1 MKPEDVTLIDD
12 ERQVVQTWT
21 RVMGYHRPVSAFNKG
36 KRQEFEDRVPFFDS
50 AYQDRIH
57 PPTGPLITAAP
68 VRGDWRVVTD
78 IRVPTGATFDTCGDV
93 RSTSPR

>member
-1 MKPEDVTLIDD
+1 MKQEHVTLTDD
-12 ERQVVQTWT
+12 ERQPCEVFT

-57 PPTGPLITAAP
+57 PPTGPLIKAKP
-68 VRGDWRVVTD
+68 VFGDWRVATD
-78 IRVPTGATFDTCGDV
+78 IRIPTGATFDSCGDV